1 MASYIGVRKVLSV
14 VSCAVLS
21 GCMGDAQ
28 DARGAASVDTLP
40 SGVVRVRGPSEGLWD
55 ETAAWSLHE
64 RLRLGSVNQEGPE
77 LFGEAWDVEL
87 DQLGRVYVLDRLAK
101 AVRVFD
107 REGRFVRSLGR
118 EGEGPGEF
126 SNPFGLA
133 WDRDGNLWVVDVH
146 LRRYSVFDT
155 AGVHLR
161 EYRRAVGGYSW
172 PWPGRFGR
180 GGVLYE
186 ASLTAAGRDHLVG
199 FLPGEDLTPV
209 DSFPDALVIPEGTD
223 FWNLQDERGL
233 GAIVSIPFGRKA
245 MWALDERANLWVGH
259 SGSYS
264 VAKRNLRGDTL
275 LLLERAAEPIPVSTA
290 ERDGAV
296 EGLGRYATHPKMD
309 LSRIPGTKPF
319 FQSLIPDDAGNLWV
333 LREGPSESW
342 FFDVFADDGAYLGRV
357 ELPVSPSLFPPPTV
371 RRGEMLVV
379 TLDALGVQYVV
390 LYDIAAG

>member
-1 MASYIGVRKVLSV
+1 MASCIGVREVLSIA
-14 VSCAVLS
+14 SCAVVL
-21 GCMGDAQ
+21 GCVGDMR
-28 DARGAASVDTLP
+28 DSRGAASVDTLS
-40 SGVVRVRGPSEGLWD
+40 SGVIRVQGPSEGLWD
-55 ETAAWSLHE
+55 ETSAWSLQE

-107 REGRFVRSLGR
+107 REGEFVRSLGR

-126 SNPFGLA
+126 ANPFGLA
-133 WDRDGNLWVVDVH
+133 WDRDGDLWVVDVH
-146 LRRYSVFDT
+146 LGRYSVFDT
-155 AGVHLR
+155 AGAHLR

-172 PWPGRFGR
+172 PWPGRFDR

-186 ASLTAAGRDHLVG
+186 ASLTGTGRDALVG

-209 DSFPDALVIPEGTD
+209 DSFPDALVIPEGSD
-223 FWNLQDERGL
+223 FWNLQDERGI

-259 SGSYS
+259 SGTYS
-264 VAKRNLRGDTL
+264 VAKRNLQGDTL
-275 LLLERAAEPIPVSTA
+275 LLLERPVEPIPVSAA
-290 ERDGAV
+290 EHDSVV

-309 LSRIPGTKPF
+309 LSRIPTTKPF

-333 LREGPSESW
+333 LRQGPGESW
-342 FFDVFADDGAYLGRV
+342 FFDVFAGDGAYLGRV
-357 ELPVSPSLFPPPTV
+357 DLPVIPSLFPPPTI
-371 RRGEMLVV
+371 RGAEMLVV
-379 TLDALGVQYVV
+379 TLDELGVQYVV
-390 LYDIAAG
+390 LYDIASS